1 MAEYTEKDN
10 IIRLV
15 KEYVSVVPC
24 TCQYQVFTCWK
35 CVFSYNL
42 NHLEKDE

>member
-1 MAEYTEKDN
+1 MTEYTEKDN

-24 TCQYQVFTCWK
+24 ACTNSEACWK
-35 CVFSYNL
+35 CIFSYNL
-42 NHLEKDE
+42 NF